1 MSILFSRHCE
11 YALQAITYIAMKPPR
26 SATSIKELASKLE
39 IPYHFLAK
47 ILQDLKAKG
56 LLFSQ
61 KGPRGGFGLSGQAKT
76 ITLLDVVKAIDGLD
90 FSNRCVMGFA
100 HCSDHVPCA
109 AHAHWSNI
117 RRSIYAMLSEGNL
130 KEAANAMRKPGNI
143 EGRSFVSTGQ
153 SQAPELPCGDK
164 ARTFRSRTHE
174 ARYLHLSIQHI
185 KPKHR

>member
-26 SATSIKELASKLE
+26 SATSIRELASKLE

-61 KGPRGGFGLSGQAKT
+61 KGPRGGFGLAGQAQT
-76 ITLLDVVKAIDGLD
+76 ITLLDVVNAIDGLD
-90 FSNRCVMGFA
+90 FSNRCVMGFT
-100 HCSDHVPCA
+100 HCDDQTPCA

-117 RRSIYAMLSEGNL
+117 RKGIYAMLAEGNL
-130 KEAANAMRKPGNI
+130 KKAANAMRKPGNN
-143 EGRSFVSTGQ
+143 EGRFFVYNRQ
-153 SQAPELPCGDK
+153 SQTSLPPDSDK
-164 ARTFRSRTHE
+164 TRTSRSKVH
-174 ARYLHLSIQHI
+174 
-185 KPKHR
+185 

>member
-61 KGPRGGFGLSGQAKT
+61 KGPRGGFGLANQAQT
-76 ITLLDVVKAIDGLD
+76 VTLLDVVNAIDGLD
-90 FSNRCVMGFA
+90 FSNRCVMGFT
-100 HCSDHVPCA
+100 HCSDQIPCA

-117 RRSIYAMLSEGNL
+117 REGIYAMLAEGNL
-130 KEAANAMRKPGNI
+130 KKAANAMKKPGNN
-143 EGRSFVSTGQ
+143 EGCLFVNSRWRQTSAQ
-153 SQAPELPCGDK
+153 PVGDK
-164 ARTFRSRTHE
+164 TRTSRSR
-174 ARYLHLSIQHI
+174 AR
-185 KPKHR
+185 